1 MIKVGTTGHRDLKGY
16 DQAELKKN
24 IRSALEELKRGYG
37 RRILLSSIASGADQL
52 CAQIGL
58 ELGYELVCPLPFA
71 EYRNDFHGGERKFYD
86 MLLKQA
92 SDSFIV
98 SDSTNRDGAY
108 LAAGKYIAEN
118 CDVLLA
124 VWDGK
129 PQQSI
134 CGTAAI
140 VTHAKD
146 LSKKIK
152 FISNGQVTPRQKKI
166 ATNQGR

>member
-1 MIKVGTTGHRDLKGY
+1 MIKVGITGHRDLKDH
-16 DQAELKKN
+16 DQAELEKN
-24 IRSALEELKRGYG
+24 IRSALKELKRGSG
-37 RRILLSSIASGADQL
+37 RPVLLCSIASGADQL

-58 ELGYELVCPLPFA
+58 ELGYELICPLPFA
-71 EYRNDFHGGERKFYD
+71 EYRNDFYGGEQNKYD
-86 MLLKQA
+86 MLLQKA
-92 SDSFIV
+92 SRSLIV
-98 SDSTNRDGAY
+98 SSSLNRDGAY

-118 CDVLLA
+118 CDALLA

-140 VTHAKD
+140 VSYAKE

-152 FISNGQVTPRQKKI
+152 IVSGHRSTS
-166 ATNQGR
+166 A